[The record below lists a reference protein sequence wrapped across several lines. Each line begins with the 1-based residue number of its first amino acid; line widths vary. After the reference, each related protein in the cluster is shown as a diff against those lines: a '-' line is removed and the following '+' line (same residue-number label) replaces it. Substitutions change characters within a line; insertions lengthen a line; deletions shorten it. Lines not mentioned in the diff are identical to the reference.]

1 MAATRAIREFR
12 TNQDVWKTLDSW
24 ARETG
29 YRLVEGAA
37 GRGVYQKGVGLLVAP
52 MKLEVRTAGDLVH
65 LEAWVH
71 VPFISRL
78 MSLFIL
84 PDEITVESGG
94 VKAILPRQMA
104 RGAVNQLL
112 AMLNQPPIP

>member
-1 MAATRAIREFR
+1 MAASRAVREFR
-12 TNQDVWKTLDSW
+12 TNQDVWKALDAW

-29 YRLVEGAA
+29 YRLVEGAE

-52 MKLEVRTAGDLVH
+52 MKVEVRTQGDLVH

-71 VPFISRL
+71 IPFITRL
-78 MSLFIL
+78 MSLFLL

-94 VKAILPRQMA
+94 VKAVIPRQMA
-104 RGAVNQLL
+104 RNAVNRLL
-112 AMLNQPPIP
+112 GSLNEPPIP